1 MIWLSGQLWPL
12 LLGSFLLG
20 AATVALWGQR
30 RESREVWEDVPVPAP
45 PAVEVPGAG
54 TSDAGA
60 GGPDGHAATAAP
72 AAPTGVPVPIDA
84 DDPSSP
90 FPVAATGGPAP
101 WEADELWSRPA
112 RVGAHGESRRPKD
125 EWAEAAENWR
135 SWADEATGR
144 GFGGA
149 PVGGDPVSARDR
161 DLFAADRAVEAPP
174 GHAAGGTAATLS
186 GRPEA
191 GDDTGHDEPVDVF
204 PPHPTD
210 ADSEDDVFPY
220 ARPVE
225 APRGGEGT
233 MEHMDTPDMTED
245 EREAAEIRRMR
256 EQARRG
262 DGA

>member
-1 MIWLSGQLWPL
+1 MIWLAGQLWPL

-20 AATVALWGQR
+20 AATVVLWGQR
-30 RESREVWEDVPVPAP
+30 RETHEVWEDVPVPAP
-45 PAVEVPGAG
+45 AAG
-54 TSDAGA
+54 EAEAASRAGSA
-60 GGPDGHAATAAP
+60 GSEDGSPDDEDVAPTAA
-72 AAPTGVPVPIDA
+72 AATGVPVPIDA

-90 FPVAATGGPAP
+90 FPVAAVGGSSP
-101 WEADELWSRPA
+101 WEAEELWSRPA
-112 RVGAHGESRRPKD
+112 RVGAQGESRRPKD

-144 GFGGA
+144 GFGAA
-149 PVGGDPVSARDR
+149 PVADDPVSARDR
-161 DLFAADRAVEAPP
+161 DLFAADREVESPSP
-174 GHAAGGTAATLS
+174 VGRAAGTTA
-186 GRPEA
+186 RPPETS
-191 GDDTGHDEPVDVF
+191 DDEPVDVF
-204 PPHPTD
+204 PAHPE
-210 ADSEDDVFPY
+210 DSSAGDDVFPY

>member
-1 MIWLSGQLWPL
+1 MIWLAGQLWPL
-12 LLGSFLLG
+12 LLASFLLG
-20 AATVALWGQR
+20 AATVVLWGQR
-30 RESREVWEDVPVPAP
+30 RESREVWEDVPVPVP
-45 PAVEVPGAG
+45 PAAVDAPSAGSEDDRPAAEGAAQP
-54 TSDAGA
+54 AGA
-60 GGPDGHAATAAP
+60 PN
-72 AAPTGVPVPIDA
+72 GVPVPIDA

-90 FPVAATGGPAP
+90 FPVAASGGASP
-101 WEADELWSRPA
+101 WEAEELWSRPA

-125 EWAEAAENWR
+125 EWTEAAENWR

-149 PVGGDPVSARDR
+149 PVGDDPVSARDR
-161 DLFAADRAVEAPP
+161 DLFAADREVEAPGP
-174 GHAAGGTAATLS
+174 GEGSAAPLS
-186 GRPEA
+186 GRPEI
-191 GDDTGHDEPVDVF
+191 GDDTARDEPVDVF
-204 PPHPTD
+204 PAHPG
-210 ADSEDDVFPY
+210 DSDGTDDVFPY

-225 APRGGEGT
+225 APQGGEGT

>member
-1 MIWLSGQLWPL
+1 MIWLAGQLWPL
-12 LLGSFLLG
+12 LLASFLLG
-20 AATVALWGQR
+20 AATVVLWGQR
-30 RESREVWEDVPVPAP
+30 RESREVWEDVPVPVP
-45 PAVEVPGAG
+45 PAAVEAPGAASEG
-54 TSDAGA
+54 DRA
-60 GGPDGHAATAAP
+60 DGEGAAP
-72 AAPTGVPVPIDA
+72 TADASTGVPVPIDA

-90 FPVAATGGPAP
+90 FPVAATGGASP

-112 RVGAHGESRRPKD
+112 RVGAQGESRRPKD

-144 GFGGA
+144 GFAGVPTGD
-149 PVGGDPVSARDR
+149 DPVSARDR
-161 DLFAADRAVEAPP
+161 DLFAADREVDAPRP
-174 GHAAGGTAATLS
+174 AGAAGGAS
-186 GRPEA
+186 RPSET
-191 GDDTGHDEPVDVF
+191 GDDEPVEVF
-204 PPHPTD
+204 PAHP
-210 ADSEDDVFPY
+210 ADSGTEDDVFPY

-225 APRGGEGT
+225 APQGGEGT